1 MKKIFNLAVTFAA
14 MMTAFTFTSC
24 DEKEEKAIDNAE
36 EQALAYVQVKQ
47 GDKVYFSNSS
57 VGEDGKGGV
66 IEITE
71 VVTSEDDKVVS
82 FKLATRK
89 DEQKKVEF
97 KIGQSGDNPSYVLWD
112 GTEFK
117 TGFQKDATANPEQVV
132 FCLASNPN
140 EIDAALAKSACVL
153 TSATIN
159 NKVKEAAKSKGVTL
173 VETLFGVK

>member
-24 DEKEEKAIDNAE
+24 DEKEEQAINNAE

-71 VVTSEDDKVVS
+71 VVTSETEKKVT
-82 FKLATRK
+82 FKVATRK
-89 DEQKKVEF
+89 DEQKKDEIT
-97 KIGQSGDNPSYVLWD
+97 IGQAADEASYVLWN
-112 GTEFK
+112 GSKFEK
-117 TGFQKDATANPEQVV
+117 GFQADAVANPGQVV
-132 FCLASNPN
+132 FCLASKPN
-140 EIDAALAKSACVL
+140 EINSALSNSACVL

-159 NKVKEAAKSKGVTL
+159 NKVKEAAKDKGITL